1 MHTLRYY
8 ADMNSSVSPFGAS
21 VDATDVLTPE
31 ERFALRR
38 VIVLANGKG
47 GCGKTTLTV
56 ELAGIL
62 AATGNLKVLIVD
74 LDPQGN
80 VGINLGYSARGLGD
94 EGAALL
100 GAVLSDTPPAPLKN
114 IRPNLDVLAG
124 GDSTADLA
132 DLILG
137 RMRSGREG
145 RGGVAKALARIA
157 YQYDV
162 IFIDT
167 PPLYPGLLDEAL
179 LAARW
184 AVVPTRPD
192 EKDIQGLVKLDR
204 QIGRVRP
211 TNETLEILGVVL
223 FGIPTVAAGKLS
235 RVETTARTD
244 LAELLGEDIPIFD
257 TTIRSVVT
265 AAADSSSRGQLT
277 AELARDSNDDEP
289 WWKFLRGETTERPIA
304 KSATSLAEDH
314 RSLAG
319 EIFAELQDQ
328 EHQLATAAANP
339 TGETHE

>member
-1 MHTLRYY
+1 
-8 ADMNSSVSPFGAS
+8 MNSSSSAFGSA

-31 ERFALRR
+31 ERFQLRR

-62 AATGNLKVLIVD
+62 AATGQFKVLIVD

-94 EGAALL
+94 EGKALL
-100 GAVLSDTPPAPLKN
+100 DAVLSDSAPLPIKN
-114 IRPNLDVLAG
+114 VRPNLDVLAG

-137 RMRSGREG
+137 RMRSGRAG
-145 RGGVAKALARIA
+145 RGGVAKALAKIA
-157 YQYDV
+157 PQYDV

-184 AVVPTRPD
+184 AVIPTRPD
-192 EKDIQGLVKLDR
+192 EKDIQGLVKLDG
-204 QIGRVRP
+204 QIGRIRP

-223 FGIPTVAAGKLS
+223 FGIPTVAAGKVS
-235 RVETTARTD
+235 RVETGARGVLT
-244 LAELLGEDIPIFD
+244 ELLGDEIPVFD
-257 TTIRSVVT
+257 TTIRNVV
-265 AAADSSSRGQLT
+265 AASADSSTRGQLT
-277 AELARDSNDDEP
+277 AELAEDSTNDAP
-289 WWKFLRGETTERPIA
+289 WWKFLRGETAERPIA
-304 KSATSLAEDH
+304 KSASSLAQDH
-314 RSLAG
+314 ESLAG
-319 EIFAELQDQ
+319 EIFAELQAQ
-328 EHQLATAAANP
+328 ETRLAHAAANP
-339 TGETHE
+339 TGETNV